1 MDTQE
6 NIINADL
13 EYINTQ
19 LEIINSRNHFIETQ
33 KKQLE
38 TLAVNLTNK
47 EKELIEKEI
56 EIAKEKDKV
65 GSQLLEVMNK
75 NVENSIN
82 SIEVRNSYLEKLNQE
97 IEATKERMLKN
108 TEKEIETIRARKLKE
123 AQKEFESKKTE
134 LLEHLKFLENEK
146 RTGVEEIIS
155 KLEIKKSDIENEINF
170 KQKEIA
176 DMFKALG
183 ERETSLKSKEDA
195 LKQKEKELAA
205 TAEEIEEK
213 NDDYNWNINELKE
226 KKKRFDNKVNEEI
239 EKRLEYIKTE
249 YVENKAMMEEKLEAY
264 KKKLDH
270 YVTIELMGGNRS
282 KEELISEI
290 KIQNET
296 IKELE
301 KRVSKYNEV
310 ELTALENKS
319 RAYDELL
326 EKYKSESRELSELR
340 LKEARYEISVIEL
353 EQQRDK
359 EEILKRRVEVI
370 KEQILAYEKEV
381 ERLKTLQEKPK
392 ELEARIESI
401 IQPYLEFKEL
411 MDEEDIDEIEWLEDI
426 YEKCLESGI
435 KFNKRLLWAFHTSLK
450 TSEWSPLTIL
460 AGVSG
465 TGKSELPR
473 LYSRFGG
480 MHYIPLAVQPDWD
493 SPQSIFGYFNSIDN
507 RFNATP
513 LLRSIV
519 QCKTLEKGES
529 VDGNISDK
537 MLLVL
542 LDEMNLAHVEL
553 YFSELLSKLETRRG
567 EKNSV
572 NIEID
577 LGAGADKYP
586 VELSK
591 NILWTGTMNEDETTK
606 SLSDKVIDRGSIINF
621 PRPTNFERRLKVQLA
636 AESPMLSRRNWD
648 KWLDNKVTFD
658 KEIDKYKECLEEINM
673 ELEHVGRAL
682 GHRVWQSIENYI
694 SNHPLVI
701 KSKNENN
708 GQDLDNCMRVAFE
721 EALVYKVMTKLRG
734 IENSGTAKKCLESIE
749 KKLSELVSEKLIEDF
764 NTAKK
769 SAYGVFIWKS
779 AKYLEDSYEE

>member
-1 MDTQE
+1 MDIQE
-6 NIINADL
+6 NKINLDL
-13 EYINTQ
+13 EYINNQ
-19 LEIINSRNHFIETQ
+19 LEIINSRNSLIEIQ
-33 KKQLE
+33 KNQLE
-38 TLAVNLTNK
+38 TLSDNLAKK

-56 EIAKEKDKV
+56 EIAKEKDKI
-65 GSQLLEVMNK
+65 GSQLLKVMNK

-82 SIEVRNSYLEKLNQE
+82 SLQIRNSYLEKLNKE
-97 IEATKERMLKN
+97 IETTKESMLKN
-108 TEKEIETIRARKLKE
+108 TEKEIETIRSKKLKE
-123 AQKEFESKKTE
+123 AQKEFESKKKE
-134 LLEHLKFLENEK
+134 LLQHLKFLENEK
-146 RTGVEEIIS
+146 RTCIEEIIA
-155 KLEIKKSDIENEINF
+155 KLEIKKNNIENEINF
-170 KQKEIA
+170 KEKEMNDRI
-176 DMFKALG
+176 KALE
-183 ERETSLKSKEDA
+183 ERESLLKAKEYD
-195 LKQKEKELAA
+195 LKQNEKQLKIKF
-205 TAEEIEEK
+205 EEIQEK

-226 KKKRFDNKVNEEI
+226 KKKRFDNKVRDEV
-239 EKRLEYIKTE
+239 EKRLEYTKKE
-249 YVENKAMMEEKLEAY
+249 YIENKVMMEEKLEEY
-264 KKKLDH
+264 KKRLNH
-270 YVTIELMGGNRS
+270 YLNIDLMGGDRS

-290 KIQNET
+290 KIKNET

-301 KRVSKYNEV
+301 ERVSKYTDA
-310 ELTALENKS
+310 ELTFLQNKS
-319 RAYDELL
+319 IAYDELL
-326 EKYKSESRELSELR
+326 EKYKSDSRELSELR
-340 LKEARYEISVIEL
+340 LKESRYQISVIEL

-381 ERLKTLQEKPK
+381 ERLKTLQERPK

-401 IQPYLEFKEL
+401 INPYLPVKESR
-411 MDEEDIDEIEWLEDI
+411 DEEDINEIEWLEDI

-480 MHYIPLAVQPDWD
+480 MYYIPLAVQPDWD
-493 SPQSIFGYFNSIDN
+493 GPQSLFGYFNSIDN
-507 RFNATP
+507 RFNATT

-519 QCKTLEKGES
+519 QCKTLKQGEL

-567 EKNSV
+567 ENNSV

-591 NILWTGTMNEDETTK
+591 NILWVGTMNEDETTK

-621 PRPTNFERRLKVQLA
+621 PRPTNFERRLKIQLA
-636 AESPMLSRRNWD
+636 AESPMLSRKNWE
-648 KWLDNKVTFD
+648 KWLDKKVTFG

-682 GHRVWQSIENYI
+682 GHRVWQSIENYM

-701 KSKNENN
+701 KAKNENN
-708 GQDLDNCMRVAFE
+708 GKQLDDCMKLAFE

-734 IENSGTAKKCLESIE
+734 IENSGIARKSLDSIE
-749 KKLSELVSEKLIEDF
+749 KKLSELVSEKIIEDF
-764 NTAKK
+764 NIAKK

-779 AKYLEDSYEE
+779 AKYLEDSYEG

>member
-1 MDTQE
+1 METQE
-6 NIINADL
+6 NKINIDL

-19 LEIINSRNHFIETQ
+19 LEIINSRNNFIETQ

-38 TLAVNLTNK
+38 TLAANLTNK

-155 KLEIKKSDIENEINF
+155 KLEIKKSNIESEINF

-176 DMFKALG
+176 DMFKSLE
-183 ERETSLKSKEDA
+183 EREASLKSKEDA

-226 KKKRFDNKVNEEI
+226 KKKRFDNKVNEEV

-270 YVTIELMGGNRS
+270 YVTMELMGGNRS
-282 KEELISEI
+282 KDELISEI
-290 KIQNET
+290 KIQNQT
-296 IKELE
+296 IRELE
-301 KRVSKYNEV
+301 QRVSKYNEV

-326 EKYKSESRELSELR
+326 EKYKSDSKELSELR
-340 LKEARYEISVIEL
+340 LKEARYDISVIEL

-381 ERLKTLQEKPK
+381 ERLKTLQERPK
-392 ELEARIESI
+392 ELEARIASI
-401 IQPYLEFKEL
+401 IQPYMLVREL
-411 MDEEDIDEIEWLEDI
+411 RDEEVVDEIEWLEDI

-450 TSEWSPLTIL
+450 TAEWSPLTIL

-480 MHYIPLAVQPDWD
+480 MYYLPLAVQPDWD
-493 SPQSIFGYFNSIDN
+493 SPQSLFGYFNSIDN
-507 RFNATP
+507 RFNPTL

-567 EKNSV
+567 EKNPV

-577 LGAGADKYP
+577 LGEEKYP

-636 AESPMLSRRNWD
+636 AESPMLSRRNWEM
-648 KWLDNKVTFD
+648 WLDSKITFD
-658 KEIDKYKECLEEINM
+658 TEIDKYKECLEEINM

-682 GHRVWQSIENYI
+682 GHRVWQSIENYM

-701 KSKNENN
+701 KSKNKNN
-708 GQDLDNCMRVAFE
+708 GQDLDDCMRVAFE

-734 IENSGTAKKCLESIE
+734 IEYSGSAKKCLDSID
-749 KKLSELVSEKLIEDF
+749 KKLSELVSEKLIQDF

>member
-6 NIINADL
+6 NKINADL
-13 EYINTQ
+13 EYINAQ
-19 LEIINSRNHFIETQ
+19 LENINYMNNLIETQ
-33 KKQLE
+33 KSELE
-38 TLAVNLTNK
+38 TLACNLAKK
-47 EKELIEKEI
+47 EEKLIEKEI

-65 GSQLLEVMNK
+65 GNQLLEVMNEK
-75 NVENSIN
+75 VEDSIN
-82 SIEVRNSYLEKLNQE
+82 TLELRNSYLQKLNQE
-97 IEATKERMLKN
+97 IEATKERMQKN
-108 TEKEIETIRARKLKE
+108 NEKEVEAIRSRKLKE
-123 AQKEFESKKTE
+123 AQQDFEVRKKE
-134 LLEHLKFLENEK
+134 LLEYLKSFEK
-146 RTGVEEIIS
+146 QKRNDIEERIS
-155 KLEIKKSDIENEINF
+155 ELEIKKSDIQNEINF
-170 KQKEIA
+170 KQKEIS
-176 DMFKALG
+176 DRFKVL
-183 ERETSLKSKEDA
+183 EEKENSLKAIEDA
-195 LKQKEKELAA
+195 LKQKEREIAA

-213 NDDYNWNINELKE
+213 NEDYNWNINELKE
-226 KKKRFDNKVNEEI
+226 KKKRFDNKVNEEVQ
-239 EKRLEYIKTE
+239 KRLEYIKTE
-249 YVENKAMMEEKLEAY
+249 YVENKAMMEETLETY

-270 YVTIELMGGNRS
+270 YATMELMGGNRS
-282 KEELISEI
+282 KDELISEI
-290 KIQNET
+290 KIQNQT
-296 IKELE
+296 IRELE
-301 KRVSKYNEV
+301 QRVSKYNEV

-326 EKYKSESRELSELR
+326 EKYKNDSKELSELR
-340 LKEARYEISVIEL
+340 LKEARYDISVIEL

-381 ERLKTLQEKPK
+381 ERLKTLQERPK

-401 IQPYLEFKEL
+401 VQPYLQDKEL
-411 MDEEDIDEIEWLEDI
+411 RDEEDLDEIEWLEEI
-426 YEKCLESGI
+426 YEKCSDSGI

-480 MHYIPLAVQPDWD
+480 MYYIPLAVQPDWD

-513 LLRSIV
+513 LLRAMV

-537 MLLVL
+537 LMLVL

-591 NILWTGTMNEDETTK
+591 NILWAGTMNEDETTK

-636 AESPMLSRRNWD
+636 AESPMLSRRNWEM
-648 KWLDNKVTFD
+648 WLDNKVIFD
-658 KEIDKYKECLEEINM
+658 TEIDKYKECLEEINM

-682 GHRVWQSIENYI
+682 GHRVWQSIENYM

-701 KSKNENN
+701 KSKNN
-708 GQDLDNCMRVAFE
+708 GQDLDYCMRVAFE

-734 IENSGTAKKCLESIE
+734 IEYSGSAKKCLDSID